1 MPDAEQD
8 DEQKPDDGDG
18 DGDGDG
24 DATEKEESAAEDEPV
39 EPEDAPEKSPSP
51 PPVPMVRRKRLG
63 RPPKIK
69 PPGWDD
75 GIEVPR
81 DETPRRRGR
90 GGWRGRG
97 GRKGQPAPIT
107 QQAIEKDGPV
117 YDIHNDELDLPEDP
131 EGETKVD
138 KLGYLQGGR
147 EYRCR
152 TFTVKDRGDR
162 LYMLS
167 TEPARCVGF
176 RDSYLFFTKHR
187 RLFKSIVDDEEKR
200 DLIERELIPH
210 SYKGRSI
217 GIVTARSV
225 FREFGALI
233 VVGGRRII
241 DDYDIARAREEGFHE
256 GDLADPNDKYDPN
269 QPYNKNQYVAW
280 FGASQVYHTNAP
292 IAPTQMAEMKK
303 RRVAVT
309 DVNWMFEHAREAA
322 NFNAQ
327 INAIRRRNNKGVY
340 DIHTNTMQYPTI
352 MQPTSARIEQ
362 IPPGAADSADDSS
375 QVFPPLSPSIPRNF
389 TVIDTYYENPPAG
402 ISATSYDSRSAALT
416 NTGPDSN
423 FLAPFRGL
431 GAVGDDVKDC
441 LPADC
446 REAFEAALAHE
457 TDWHSKWGS
466 EASTK
471 SRRAPTIDQ
480 AIVPYSVAR

>member
-1 MPDAEQD
+1 MPTIESTPNTWDELEDNDEAMPDADVE
-8 DEQKPDDGDG
+8 DEQPPAEDADENGDG
-18 DGDGDG
+18 DENAEGNGDG
-24 DATEKEESAAEDEPV
+24 DAEATENSVA
-39 EPEDAPEKSPSP
+39 EPEPEEAPEKSPSP

-97 GRKGQPAPIT
+97 GRKGAPAPIT
-107 QQAIEKDGPV
+107 QQAIEKDGPMFNII
-117 YDIHNDELDLPEDP
+117 DDELDLPEDP

-138 KLGYLQGGR
+138 KMGYLQGGR

-152 TFTVKDRGDR
+152 TFTVKGRGDR

-187 RLFKSIVDDEEKR
+187 RLFKVIVDDEEKR

-241 DDYDIARAREEGFHE
+241 DDYDLTRAREEGYQE
-256 GDLADPNDKYDPN
+256 GALADPLDKVE
-269 QPYNKNQYVAW
+269 QPYNRNQYVAW
-280 FGASQVYHTNAP
+280 FGASQVYHTNQPA
-292 IAPTQMAEMKK
+292 APTQIAEMKK
-303 RRVAVT
+303 RRVAVN
-309 DVNWMFEHAREAA
+309 DVNWMLEHAREAA
-322 NFNAQ
+322 
-327 INAIRRRNNKGVY
+327 
-340 DIHTNTMQYPTI
+340 
-352 MQPTSARIEQ
+352 
-362 IPPGAADSADDSS
+362 
-375 QVFPPLSPSIPRNF
+375 
-389 TVIDTYYENPPAG
+389 
-402 ISATSYDSRSAALT
+402 
-416 NTGPDSN
+416 
-423 FLAPFRGL
+423 
-431 GAVGDDVKDC
+431 
-441 LPADC
+441 
-446 REAFEAALAHE
+446 
-457 TDWHSKWGS
+457 
-466 EASTK
+466 
-471 SRRAPTIDQ
+471 
-480 AIVPYSVAR
+480 